1 MAVGIAR
8 QTGTLIK
15 DEAYLKDRIQS
26 CLSMRLG
33 THPMR
38 RLKGSRI
45 PELIDRPLNA
55 TTLFEIKVAVFDALA
70 HPANG
75 FADLTV
81 TKVEIR
87 AVEPGKVE
95 ISIVYSINGKL
106 QQLSGIEVSR

>member
-1 MAVGIAR
+1 MASGIDR
-8 QTGTLIK
+8 VTGLVI
-15 DEAYLKDRIQS
+15 EGERYLKDRIQS
-26 CLSMRLG
+26 CLSMRIG

-45 PELIDRPLNA
+45 PQLLDAPLNE

-81 TKVEIR
+81 KKVTLYNRET
-87 AVEPGKVE
+87 EKV
-95 ISIVYSINGKL
+95 S
-106 QQLSGIEVSR
+106 LSVIFEQNDKIKTLNGIEVTR